1 MTDVYDA
8 GWTDN
13 AIEIYEDGVLVATV
27 TLETGT
33 SGVWTG
39 KYDPEKIYTFY
50 WVLGSYSSE
59 CSLRS

>member
-1 MTDVYDA
+1 MRKIPEPGNRFQSSITINMTDAYDA

-33 SGVWTG
+33 SGV
-39 KYDPEKIYTFY
+39 
-50 WVLGSYSSE
+50 
-59 CSLRS
+59 